1 MCVCGPSCLGMEVS
15 VGLRVVEV
23 IRWFNREY
31 IRAFN
36 IASG

>member
-1 MCVCGPSCLGMEVS
+1 MEVS

-31 IRAFN
+31 IMALN
-36 IASG
+36 IARR

>member
-1 MCVCGPSCLGMEVS
+1 VFVGRVARMEVS

-23 IRWFNREY
+23 VRWFNREY

-36 IASG
+36 IARW